1 MAVASVV
8 VAKNVAF
15 CTGVASTT
23 FERSARRL
31 GDGRPF
37 DALEEAH
44 QPCLAGRIELA
55 DPRDMAEQ
63 VAADA

>member
-1 MAVASVV
+1 LHRRG
-8 VAKNVAF
+8 KHYIRAF
-15 CTGVASTT
+15 
-23 FERSARRL
+23 SAQL